1 VDLQRQSSSGGLDSG
16 AVLAEFEEVEGLTM
30 GDSMNETLTVIHK
43 RRSIRLFKDEQI
55 KKEELDAIVEAGL
68 CAPSANNSQDWHF
81 TVIQNKS
88 MIAKVNSWVLD
99 EMSKSGTANLQ
110 EAIDKDAT
118 SIFRNAP
125 TVIIVSSPKKDS
137 FGVINCA
144 AATENMLLAAESLGI
159 GSCWIGM
166 VAILAFSP
174 NASIYAAE
182 LESPEG
188 YVPHIGITLGYKL
201 PDVSLTPSRKE
212 NLVSYIR

>member
-1 VDLQRQSSSGGLDSG
+1 
-16 AVLAEFEEVEGLTM
+16 
-30 GDSMNETLTVIHK
+30 MNETLTVIHS
-43 RRSIRLFKDEQI
+43 RRSTRLFKDEQV

-68 CAPSANNSQDWHF
+68 CAPSANNFQNWHF
-81 TVIQNKS
+81 TVIQNKT
-88 MIAKVNSWVLD
+88 MIAKVNAWVF
-99 EMSKSGTANLQ
+99 EEINKSGTANLQ
-110 EAIDKDAT
+110 EGMEKGTT

-125 TVIIVSSPKKDS
+125 TVIVVSSPKKDS

-166 VAILAFSP
+166 VAILAFSS
-174 NASIYAAE
+174 NATSYARE
-182 LESPEG
+182 LEAPEG

-201 PDVSLTPSRKE
+201 PDVSLSPSRKE